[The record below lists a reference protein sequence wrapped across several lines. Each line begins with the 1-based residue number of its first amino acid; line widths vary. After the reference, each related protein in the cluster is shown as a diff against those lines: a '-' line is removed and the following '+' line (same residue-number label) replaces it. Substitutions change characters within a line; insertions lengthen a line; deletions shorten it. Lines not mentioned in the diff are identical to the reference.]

1 MKMTFPHEEGQYFIW
16 VGEPLKTVSYNA
28 GLKSTLSFLPKR
40 QISPNQ
46 GEQEG
51 RRQAVFTES
60 GRGCLVSSVL
70 GPGVHWEVE
79 GAFSATGR

>member
-51 RRQAVFTES
+51 RDRLYLLKAAEDA
-60 GRGCLVSSVL
+60 
-70 GPGVHWEVE
+70 W
-79 GAFSATGR
+79 